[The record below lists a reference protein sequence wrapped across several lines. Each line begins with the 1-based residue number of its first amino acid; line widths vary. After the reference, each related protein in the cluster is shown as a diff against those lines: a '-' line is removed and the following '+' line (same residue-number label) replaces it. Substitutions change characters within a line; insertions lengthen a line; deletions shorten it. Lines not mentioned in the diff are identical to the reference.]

1 MIFFL
6 VHPRTGQIAV
16 AINTGICHVG
26 GDAKLL
32 LQPVE
37 IVVCHKLR
45 FPVRDACVAGGVE
58 ISVVKVHMVESE
70 IIPEWMDMH
79 LADTFRIVPGACKL
93 GRKGM
98 GVVPRYIVFVS
109 HAPVMGLFHAGM
121 KSCSGCNT
129 AWTGAVGPVK
139 GYPFAAR
146 ESRYGVLTSGGP
158 A

>member
-16 AINTGICHVG
+16 AINAGICHVG

-79 LADTFRIVPGACKL
+79 LADALSVIA
-93 GRKGM
+93 
-98 GVVPRYIVFVS
+98 
-109 HAPVMGLFHAGM
+109 GLA
-121 KSCSGCNT
+121 
-129 AWTGAVGPVK
+129 
-139 GYPFAAR
+139 
-146 ESRYGVLTSGGP
+146 
-158 A
+158 